1 MSSTVTNSFRR
12 PHDHFE
18 PQDTDPHTQ
27 RRLRGQLEQID
38 YTAFASNTAVIAQ
51 VVGKSDSGKFQRLA
65 VAAATA
71 RARWVAEAVAMTE
84 GGSAITA
91 DQTARLSALR
101 SAYEEL
107 AEVYEAM
114 RRMVER
120 GYLTYSVPMVTEGGN
135 AVAR

>member
-18 PQDTDPHTQ
+18 PQDTDPQTQ

-65 VAAATA
+65 VAAAMA
-71 RARWVAEAVAMTE
+71 RSRWVAEAVAMTE
-84 GGSAITA
+84 GGAAITA
-91 DQTARLSALR
+91 EQTAHLATLR
-101 SAYEEL
+101 TAYEEL

-120 GYLTYSVPMVTEGGN
+120 GYLTYSNPMVTEGGN
-135 AVAR
+135 TVAR